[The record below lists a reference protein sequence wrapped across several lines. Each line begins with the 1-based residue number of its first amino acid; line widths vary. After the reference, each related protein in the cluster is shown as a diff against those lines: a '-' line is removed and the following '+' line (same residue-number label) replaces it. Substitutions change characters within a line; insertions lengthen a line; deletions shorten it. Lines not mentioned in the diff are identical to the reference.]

1 MSDYT
6 IEGFW
11 KRRLTV
17 DRLSSRT
24 LVQGWSLEDKGLATF
39 KEAPLTRSAE
49 FGEADPNNQPDL
61 ARLSSWS
68 GGKVDSGAA
77 DCLCHWSSH
86 WWART

>member
-39 KEAPLTRSAE
+39 KEAPLTRSTE
-49 FGEADPNNQPDL
+49 FGEADPNM
-61 ARLSSWS
+61 AT
-68 GGKVDSGAA
+68 VAA
-77 DCLCHWSSH
+77 AMATTAFAQRCACD
-86 WWART
+86 